1 MSIQVQEV
9 KTRVGFGGRTENFKD
24 KSEQAF
30 EKKHL
35 KAYLKGHKYFYHGK
49 YINGED
55 IRHEVK
61 VIYKTEKK

>member
-1 MSIQVQEV
+1 MSTQVQEV
-9 KTRVGFGGRTENFKD
+9 KTRVGFGGKTENFKD

-35 KAYLKGHKYFYHGK
+35 KAYLKGQKYFYHGK
-49 YINGED
+49 DLRGKD

-61 VIYKTEKK
+61 VIYKTENK